1 MNGDDLFG
9 GWGEPA
15 WGNTGTGAATNAAS
29 LSMGW
34 GNPADELRCGM
45 CGHFY
50 NDPRTLGCGHSYC
63 ACCLTQSAAGVG
75 AVSCLVCGRQE
86 RLPPLM
92 GVDGLQKNYDL
103 ADRAEAAARSAPAD
117 EADDTS
123 AGGAYDFQDFQAA
136 LPPTIPQ
143 HQQPQQQQQ
152 PWASHTTQSVA
163 QLMPVLPPVSAAP
176 KAAAAARPSGAPAA
190 FDPFGDLLQPAPAA
204 AAPVDFFGGAGSG
217 GGGAGGSSPFA
228 SSTSFLAP
236 VPATV
241 AAAAPVKPATP
252 QHAKLVVREDLT
264 ESMDEF
270 TKFLLTE
277 SKSATPVSTNPYFPN
292 GDPFAMPAPAPAKK
306 APLAFLSSSPPPSS
320 PAAAT
325 SAPTTPTAQSSYRV
339 SSVVPSRVTP
349 TSSSSATASSSSM
362 TSMYPSSS
370 PYHPS
375 SSASAYP
382 MLSSSPP
389 SVSSSGLASSPPPAT
404 SASDSSS
411 STLSGSTSTSSY
423 LSSMSPASWFS
434 KKDSTK
440 AASSSSASASS
451 SSSSSSTSSGVL
463 SFFSTKSSAAPAA
476 TATTAAAAAPAAA
489 VAHTAA
495 APPRPA
501 APAQH
506 HHHHHHSQA
515 VTDHSQHQDAGRIN
529 FSNFLLQKEGI
540 RQKFNGWLESLWF
553 KPAGFFDNVQNA
565 TMQFVF
571 VPFWM
576 FDVKVQT
583 AYQGKVCRVV
593 MTGSDAQAKKVESW
607 SEAQGNR
614 SALYPHKT
622 VCACQS
628 VQERK
633 LVQQFT
639 TPWQVNK
646 IHFGVDRNPQQPQQA
661 PQQQQQ
667 PQHQQSAEEGWGVGK
682 FFKKI
687 ADSVEKVAAMP
698 TTVVKPPPPNL
709 LLPALPW
716 EGVWKEFE
724 AELVKLETQECS
736 NKLRVENGADKV
748 KDVAL
753 NYQVQLNRRLVYF
766 PVCLTSYQYNG
777 KLYRVVING
786 HTGEVIGDR
795 PYGTGKI
802 GELGKA
808 GLSVVGDY
816 LFKRGGSSS

>member
-29 LSMGW
+29 LSLGLW
-34 GNPADELRCGM
+34 GNTADELRCGM
-45 CGHFY
+45 CGHYY

-63 ACCLTQSAAGVG
+63 ASCLTQSAAGVG
-75 AVSCLVCGRQE
+75 AVGCLVCGRQE

-103 ADRAEAAARSAPAD
+103 ADRAEAAARSAPPD

-143 HQQPQQQQQ
+143 HQPA
-152 PWASHTTQSVA
+152 PA
-163 QLMPVLPPVSAAP
+163 LMPMLSPVSAAP
-176 KAAAAARPSGAPAA
+176 TSAAAPAARPSGAPAA
-190 FDPFGDLLQPAPAA
+190 FDPFGDLLQPASAA
-204 AAPVDFFGGAGSG
+204 AAPVDFFGGG
-217 GGGAGGSSPFA
+217 GGGSSPFA

-241 AAAAPVKPATP
+241 AAAAPAKPATP
-252 QHAKLVVREDLT
+252 QHAKLAVREDLT

-277 SKSATPVSTNPYFPN
+277 AKSSTPVSANPYFPN

-349 TSSSSATASSSSM
+349 TSSSSSSATASSSSM

-389 SVSSSGLASSPPPAT
+389 SASSAGLSSSPPPAT

-411 STLSGSTSTSSY
+411 STVSGSTSTSSY

-440 AASSSSASASS
+440 AASSSASASS

-463 SFFSTKSSAAPAA
+463 SFFTTKSSTAPAA

-489 VAHTAA
+489 VAHSAA

-501 APAQH
+501 APAQ
-506 HHHHHHSQA
+506 HHHHHSQA

-553 KPAGFFDNVQNA
+553 KPAGFFDNVQSA

-639 TPWQVNK
+639 APWQVNK
-646 IHFGVDRNPQQPQQA
+646 IHFGVDRNPQQPPQA
-661 PQQQQQ
+661 PQQQP
-667 PQHQQSAEEGWGVGK
+667 PQHQQPAEEGWAVGK

-687 ADSVEKVAAMP
+687 ADSVEKAAAMP
-698 TTVVKPPPPNL
+698 ATVVKPPPPNL

-816 LFKRGGSSS
+816 LFKRGGSSSS